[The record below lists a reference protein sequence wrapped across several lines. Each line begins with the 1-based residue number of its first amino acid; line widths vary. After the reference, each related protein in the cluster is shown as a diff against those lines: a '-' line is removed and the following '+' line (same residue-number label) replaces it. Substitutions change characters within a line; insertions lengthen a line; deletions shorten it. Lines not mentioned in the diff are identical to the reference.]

1 MFWIQSPARSIIV
14 LAIAAT
20 LDYFIGDPWGW
31 PHPVRMMG
39 WVIRQYKQWALRQFH
54 SPFPRRI
61 AGIVLG
67 LGMVVGSA
75 VVGWLCVESGRIL
88 HSGLGLLIEAVLL
101 ASCFAGRSLRV
112 AAEDV
117 LAPLATG
124 NLELARQKLKRYV
137 GRDTENL
144 SEPEIL
150 RALLETVTENAVDGV
165 TAPLFYALLGAFLP
179 IGIAPLALAYKAA
192 STLDSMVGYREAPY
206 TDLGWFSA
214 RMEDALTWPPCRLTV
229 YTLGILA
236 PKPRHLWAI
245 CRRDAP
251 KDPSPNAGWSE
262 CAYAVMLGVQVG
274 GVNTYRGKRK
284 EKPLLGD
291 PIHPITASKIRE
303 AFGLTRRVI
312 LIWLGVTI
320 FVLGVL
326 FILMKLLS

>member
-1 MFWIQSPARSIIV
+1 VFWTLSPERSVVV
-14 LAIAAT
+14 LAIAAV
-20 LDYFIGDPWGW
+20 LDYFIGDPWNW
-31 PHPVRMMG
+31 PHPVHGMG
-39 WVIRQYKQWALRQFH
+39 WVIRNYSKWALRQFH
-54 SPFPRRI
+54 SRLPRQL

-67 LGMVVGSA
+67 VGLIVGSG
-75 VVGWLCVESGRIL
+75 VLGWLCVETGRIL
-88 HSGLGLLIEAVLL
+88 HSLLGTLIEAVLL

-117 LAPLATG
+117 LAPVIAGDLK
-124 NLELARQKLKRYV
+124 LARQKLKRYV
-137 GRDTENL
+137 GRDTDNL

-165 TAPLFYALLGAFLP
+165 TAPLFYAIVGAFLP
-179 IGIAPLALAYKAA
+179 MGSAPLALAYKAA
-192 STLDSMVGYREAPY
+192 STLDSMVGYRDAPY

-214 RMEDALTWPPCRLTV
+214 RIEDALTWPPCRLTV
-229 YTLGILA
+229 YTLGILS
-236 PKPRHLWAI
+236 PKPRHLWTV

-274 GVNTYRGKRK
+274 GANTYRGQVK

-291 PIHPITASKIRE
+291 PIYPITVSKIRD
-303 AFGLTRRVI
+303 AFKLTRRVV

-320 FVLGVL
+320 FVLVLL